1 MANNGV
7 GLDEEANVAK
17 RTQRSQGAKRWDV
30 KVGCKEKGQWKE
42 KKERGREV

>member
-17 RTQRSQGAKRWDV
+17 RSQGAKRWDV